1 MGKDY
6 KTNPK
11 RKVKELE
18 FRYYDMEEGT
28 FLFGLL
34 GDSWIREYGKDIE
47 ALHFHNYLEI
57 GYCRMGEGTM
67 VFGEEVIPYAP
78 GCITVIPKNFPHTTN
93 SVPGTLSHWEYL
105 FIDTES
111 FLRAIYLHKARTADK
126 LLSSINRNVFFFN
139 AKDHPTIAG
148 NIDEI
153 MEIIRRQDQYYMDE
167 AEGILKSVLIEVAR
181 ENALIE
187 NDYLNLP
194 QIMEGKAAGVVLKV
208 FDYVD
213 EHFKEDVKTGDIA
226 AACYISETH
235 LRRIFNE
242 YVRMGVL
249 EYINLVRVHKAC
261 ELMRRTDDTIA
272 MIAYNCGFTSLTTFN
287 RNFKQFMHMSPGEW
301 RAQPTNYEQMLL
313 QCFVHFEEGWK
324 A

>member
-1 MGKDY
+1 M
-6 KTNPK
+6 
-11 RKVKELE
+11 E

-34 GDSWIREYGKDIE
+34 GDGWIREYGKGIE
-47 ALHFHNYLEI
+47 VLHFHNYLEI
-57 GYCRMGEGTM
+57 GYCRQGEGTM
-67 VFGEEVIPYAP
+67 EFGEEVIPYEP

-93 SVPGTLSHWEYL
+93 SIPGTLSHWEYL
-105 FIDTES
+105 FVDTES
-111 FLRAIYLHKARTADK
+111 FLHAIYLHKISTAEK
-126 LLSSINRNVFFFN
+126 LLGSINRNVFFFK
-139 AKDHPTIAG
+139 AKEHPFLAA
-148 NIDEI
+148 NIDAI
-153 MEIIRRQDQYYMDE
+153 MDIIRRQDQYYMDE
-167 AEGILKSVLIEVAR
+167 AEGILKAVLIEVAR

-194 QIMEGKAAGVVLKV
+194 QVMEGKAAGVVLKV

-213 EHFKEDVKTGDIA
+213 EHYKDDIKTGDIA

-242 YVRMGVL
+242 YVRMGIL

-287 RNFKQFMHMSPGEW
+287 RNFRQFMHMSAGEW
-301 RAQPTNYEQMLL
+301 RMQPTNYEQMLL

-324 A
+324 DDT